1 MLKQISDSEDQ
12 SEYGTFGK
20 INRKLKK
27 ITHNRPEIMAGQPN
41 KWQLEL
47 QRVSRT
53 VDEYL
58 RMAMPSSGG

>member
-1 MLKQISDSEDQ
+1 
-12 SEYGTFGK
+12 
-20 INRKLKK
+20 
-27 ITHNRPEIMAGQPN
+27 MAGQPN